1 MRRRNFIAGLG
12 SVVAARPVLSR
23 AQQGERVRRVGVL
36 ALATEADSLFLQNL
50 IYEELQKL
58 GWIEGRNLRLDYR
71 FGAELDRIRAAAAD
85 LVRRA
90 ADVIFTPSEVTFGA
104 VQQETTTIPLVFLLG
119 DAAELVKNIARP
131 EGNATGF
138 AAASSSLGGK
148 WLELLKEAVP
158 NVARVTFLVPRAL
171 SPTTLSSFE
180 AVARALRVQ
189 LVTIPASDAA
199 DIAYMRAAIESFAAE
214 PNGGLILGR
223 GLPLELQREFIRLAE
238 QYRLPSISGPRSDRA
253 LMSYFSD
260 ILDLLRQS
268 VTYVDRILRGAKV
281 SDLPVQYATKFR
293 LVVNLKTAKAI
304 GVEISPK
311 LLALA
316 DEVIQ

>member
-180 AVARALRVQ
+180 AAARALRVQ

-199 DIAYMRAAIESFAAE
+199 DIADMRAAIESFAAE